1 MKNFFKISIL
11 GLLFC
16 FNFTFSQGL
25 QESLDWINSKR
36 LEAFDYSGTTV
47 TQSGSNKLLVTNE
60 KIRIENFD
68 GTKWTSIGWKSINN
82 IRTNDDIEGKHR
94 IYIVS
99 SFLKNDLALHI
110 SLSFKTEDVRDRFI
124 KAIKHVVELNGAG
137 KWVNSN
143 YLTIEECLLW
153 MKSRSIDVVEG
164 TLKKRFSLDEFRIKE
179 YYLDSTIID
188 EMSWKNIKDIKSY
201 ATSDNGIGR
210 IELIGP
216 TDENGKVQLLYI
228 DIQDNVMEDY
238 IRAIKFMAT
247 QNGANMVNDS
257 LF

>member
-16 FNFTFSQGL
+16 FNTSYSQGL

-36 LEAFDYSGTTV
+36 LEGFDYSGTTV

-99 SFLKNDLALHI
+99 SFLQNDIALHI
-110 SLSFKTEDVRDRFI
+110 SLFFKTKDLRDRFI
-124 KAIKHVVELNGAG
+124 KAIEHVVALNGAG

-143 YLTIEECLLW
+143 YLTVEDCLEW
-153 MKSRSIDVVEG
+153 MKSRSVDFVEDAFRP
-164 TLKKRFSLDEFRIKE
+164 RFSLDEFRIKQ
-179 YYLDSTIID
+179 YYLDTTTVT
-188 EMSWKNIKDIKSY
+188 EMNWKNIKDIKSY
-201 ATSDNGIGR
+201 VITNKGYGR
-210 IELIGP
+210 IKLIGP

-228 DIQDNVMEDY
+228 DIQENVMVDY

>member
-16 FNFTFSQGL
+16 FNFTLAQGL

-36 LEAFDYSGTTV
+36 LEGFDYSGTTV
-47 TQSGSNKLLVTNE
+47 KQDVTNKLLVTNE
-60 KIRIENFD
+60 KIRIENYD
-68 GTKWTSIGWKSINN
+68 GTKWTSISWKSINS
-82 IRTNDDIEGKHR
+82 IRTNDDEEGKHR

-99 SFLKNDLALHI
+99 SFLQNDIALHI
-110 SLSFKTEDVRDRFI
+110 SLFFKTKDLRDRFI
-124 KAIKHVVELNGAG
+124 KAIEHVVALNGAG

-143 YLTIEECLLW
+143 YLTVEDCLEW
-153 MKSRSIDVVEG
+153 MKSRSVDFVEDAFRP
-164 TLKKRFSLDEFRIKE
+164 RFSLDEFRIKQ
-179 YYLDSTIID
+179 YYLDTTTVT
-188 EMSWKNIKDIKSY
+188 EMNWKNIKDIKSY
-201 ATSDNGIGR
+201 VITNKGYGR
-210 IELIGP
+210 IKLIGP